1 MNTSNIIQADI
12 FFFIA
17 SIGFVILA
25 ILASFAMYYIV
36 KGLKSLNRIIQKIE
50 RESEK
55 VVDDIENLRNRIKD
69 EGQKISGLGKWIASF
84 LFGQAVYKK
93 ARKKKED

>member
-17 SIGFVILA
+17 SIGFVVMAIILA
-25 ILASFAMYYIV
+25 IVLFYAAKVARSMSRIV
-36 KGLKSLNRIIQKIE
+36 KRIE
-50 RESEK
+50 LESEK
-55 VVDDIENLRNRIKD
+55 VADDIENLRTRIKE
-69 EGQKISGLGKWIASF
+69 EGQKVSGLGKWISAF